1 MQAEKTTYLEFP
13 GTPAAYLK
21 IAIALSLGM
30 NLFLYLGMVGL
41 LYGLNDQEWILG
53 WKPLVIAVVFS
64 AWFARAAYRWIMR
77 LDAQYGSG
85 RGWKLESQMVK
96 LPDRVT
102 REKK

>member
-1 MQAEKTTYLEFP
+1 MQEEKIVFSEFS

-21 IAIALSLGM
+21 IAVALSLGL
-30 NLFLYLGMVGL
+30 NLFLYVGMVVL
-41 LYGLNDQEWILG
+41 LYAVNDQDWILG
-53 WKPLVIAVVFS
+53 WKPMLITAVFT

-85 RGWKLESQMVK
+85 RGWSLESQMVK

-102 REKK
+102 RARK